1 MQKYCYLTDKET
13 GLVEIGVGCSD
24 EYYKEIGMKLRDVK
38 QSEVDNEWYL
48 IDKCPIKPEPTAKER
63 KEAFLKDF
71 FKVAGYGYYRRT
83 PKGYQSAIESINTA
97 DRMCAK
103 HNGLPA
109 DTLIFYQ
116 EPDFNNAS
124 QCTEEWLTGH
134 QIKLPSMTVAE
145 FDTLYNVFVTTWN
158 KQEH

>member
-1 MQKYCYLTDKET
+1 MQKYCYLIDEKT
-13 GLVEIGVGCSD
+13 GLVELGVGCSD

-38 QSEVDNEWYL
+38 QSEVNYEWYL
-48 IDKCPIKPEPTAKER
+48 ADKCPIKPEPTAKDR

-71 FKVAGYGYYRRT
+71 FKVDGYGYYRRT

-124 QCTEEWLTGH
+124 QCTEEWLTEH
-134 QIKLPSMTVAE
+134 QIKLPAMTVAE
-145 FDTLYNVFVTTWN
+145 FDTLYNLFVTTWN